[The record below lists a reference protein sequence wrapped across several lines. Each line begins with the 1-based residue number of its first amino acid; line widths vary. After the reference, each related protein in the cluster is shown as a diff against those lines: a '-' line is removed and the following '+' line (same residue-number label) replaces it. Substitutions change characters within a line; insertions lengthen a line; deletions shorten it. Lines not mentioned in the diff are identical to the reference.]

1 MDKRYEVSGLFSLEV
16 EAKDT
21 REAEM
26 KAGRILKD
34 SGIDGCAIEAQ
45 ERSE

>member
-1 MDKRYEVSGLFSLEV
+1 MKVSEMDKRFRVSGIFSLEV
-16 EAKDT
+16 EGEDT

-34 SGIDGCAIEAQ
+34 SGIDG
-45 ERSE
+45 